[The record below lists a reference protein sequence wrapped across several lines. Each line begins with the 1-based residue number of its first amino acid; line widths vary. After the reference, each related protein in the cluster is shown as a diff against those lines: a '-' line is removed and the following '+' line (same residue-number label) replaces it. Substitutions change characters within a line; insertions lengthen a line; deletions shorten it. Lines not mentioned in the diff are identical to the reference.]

1 VRHTLPEEVRYLE
14 LHAKVRQFISDHF
27 DMPDKVKENLIGF
40 LRQNNGY
47 LSQRAR
53 DKEFKALTTDEIALI
68 EKKFREIFS

>member
-1 VRHTLPEEVRYLE
+1 MRHTLPEEVRYLE